1 VSSSVE
7 ADQASA
13 TSGID
18 PFGGTPPGGHPAG
31 QRPAAPNL
39 AAQYDHRAQ
48 PSSAPYPAA
57 GLPAAPPPFGTTGY
71 APRPPVAGRTATSI
85 GLGVEFRHPAAGQVP
100 VNHPGYGAAIPQPY
114 PAAPTAYPA
123 QQAAYP
129 AQQAAR
135 PGQAPQ
141 APPSGARRVPSAMH
155 VPMRTL
161 GEPPAGLGQHS
172 GLGQHTD
179 APVHRTA
186 PGVSSGG
193 YPPISEQSWLL
204 RYWWVS
210 ALVGVVVLGALGI
223 GTWALL
229 GGGSA
234 GGDYQ
239 RLGAHGLSYGVPKSW
254 TSQNVSDLPWV
265 RTPGAKGIYADGVGI
280 GAQFPCGG
288 QQHPRASFGV
298 LQVYRND
305 SQAQRPQDAVRDL
318 GMSYAATV
326 YGDDAPA
333 TISEPLNLNIS
344 GVTAATSLITV
355 RPSPSSGCPVG
366 GRITVI
372 ALPSSEAD
380 SDGHTPVQVFMLQHD
395 TSGGPG
401 SSALLTTGEAQ
412 QILASVKIAGH

>member
-1 VSSSVE
+1 
-7 ADQASA
+7 
-13 TSGID
+13 
-18 PFGGTPPGGHPAG
+18 
-31 QRPAAPNL
+31 
-39 AAQYDHRAQ
+39 
-48 PSSAPYPAA
+48 
-57 GLPAAPPPFGTTGY
+57 
-71 APRPPVAGRTATSI
+71 
-85 GLGVEFRHPAAGQVP
+85 
-100 VNHPGYGAAIPQPY
+100 
-114 PAAPTAYPA
+114 
-123 QQAAYP
+123 
-129 AQQAAR
+129 
-135 PGQAPQ
+135 
-141 APPSGARRVPSAMH
+141 
-155 VPMRTL
+155 MRTL

-172 GLGQHTD
+172 GLGQPTG

-186 PGVSSGG
+186 PGVSSAG

-204 RYWWVS
+204 RYRWVS

-265 RTPGAKGIYADGVGI
+265 RTTGAKGIYADRVGI
-280 GAQFPCGG
+280 GAQFPCNTANST
-288 QQHPRASFGV
+288 RALRSASFRST
-298 LQVYRND
+298 RND

-366 GRITVI
+366 GRITIV
-372 ALPSSEAD
+372 ALPSSEA
-380 SDGHTPVQVFMLQHD
+380 TRTALPVQVFMLQHD
-395 TSGGPG
+395 TSGGQG